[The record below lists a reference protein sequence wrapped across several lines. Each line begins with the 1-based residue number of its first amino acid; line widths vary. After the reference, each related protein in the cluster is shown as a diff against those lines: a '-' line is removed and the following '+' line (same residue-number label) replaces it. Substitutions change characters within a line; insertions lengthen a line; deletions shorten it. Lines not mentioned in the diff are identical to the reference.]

1 MSTQINSLSAIM
13 PVILARALLTL
24 RERCF
29 MPRLVNSD
37 YSIDAAKKGT
47 TIDVPIPVAVGTKEV
62 LAQANPD
69 APSSCTPTEVQIP
82 LDQWRQNDPIG
93 LTDRELCEID
103 ANEHFLPMQMAE
115 AVKALAN
122 EVNVF
127 IMSKYKGEDRGI
139 YGFIASPTAGVGAII
154 DPFCG
159 TGTADTDGVSGAT
172 HAKKV
177 LNQQL
182 CPRIDR
188 RGVLNFDAEANA
200 LDLAAFSDAEKI
212 MSATVK
218 IEGEIG
224 RKFGI
229 DWMADDHVPDHTAGG
244 AYEGSPTALTVKVTE
259 AAASVG
265 LGLVDTGSTTQ
276 TIYRGDILTITH
288 AAAPLDA
295 QTYVVIGGA
304 ANINSEGYYGY
315 IMNDDHSTAVEV
327 GIYPALKVQAEAGDV
342 VSLKNSHAVN
352 LVFHRDAFAFATR
365 PLLANSSQY
374 ALGNKMLTMQDP
386 VTGLILRLE
395 VSRQHKQTVWEF
407 DILYGADLVRP
418 DLAMRIAG
426 AV

>member
-1 MSTQINSLSAIM
+1 MATQINTLTNIM

-37 YSIDAAKKGT
+37 YSVEAARKGT
-47 TIDVPIPVAVGTKEV
+47 TIDVPVPVAVSTKEV
-62 LAQANPD
+62 LAQVSGDTPV
-69 APSSCTPTEVQIP
+69 SCTPTQVQIA

-103 ANEHFLPMQMAE
+103 ANEHFLPMQMGE

-122 EVNVF
+122 EVNEY
-127 IMSKYKGEDRGI
+127 IMGKYKGASRGI
-139 YGFIASPTAGVGAII
+139 YGFIASPTAGVGSIV
-154 DPFCG
+154 DPFAS
-159 TGTADTDGVSGAT
+159 TGTNDADGVGGAT
-172 HAKKV
+172 HSKKV

-182 CPRIDR
+182 CPRVDR

-212 MSATVK
+212 MSAAVK

-229 DWMADDHVPDHTAGG
+229 DWMADDHIPDHTCGT
-244 AYEGSPTALTVKVTE
+244 AYEASPAKVTVLATE
-259 AAASVG
+259 AVG
-265 LGLVDTGSTTQ
+265 STAIGLVDSDAASETVVQ
-276 TIYRGDILTITH
+276 GDILTITH
-288 AAAPLDA
+288 AVAPLDA
-295 QTYVVIGGA
+295 QTYVVIGAGPYTL
-304 ANINSEGYYGY
+304 NSA
-315 IMNDDHSTAVEV
+315 SVAVEV
-327 GIYPALKVQAEAGDV
+327 SIYPALKVQAEAGDV
-342 VSLKNSHAVN
+342 VSIKNSHAVN
-352 LVFHRDAFAFATR
+352 MVFHRDAFAFATR

-407 DILYGADLVRP
+407 DILYGADLVRAE
-418 DLAMRIAG
+418 LAMRIAG

>member
-1 MSTQINSLSAIM
+1 MATQINTLTAIM
-13 PVILARALLTL
+13 PKILARALLTL
-24 RERCF
+24 RERCI

-37 YSIDAAKKGT
+37 YSVEAAKKGT

-62 LAQANPD
+62 LAQVAGDTPV
-69 APSSCTPTEVQIP
+69 ALTPTYVQIP
-82 LDQWRQNDPIG
+82 LNQWRQNEPIG

-103 ANEHFLPMQMAE
+103 AQEHFLPMQMAE
-115 AVKALAN
+115 AIKALAN
-122 EVNVF
+122 EVNVY
-127 IMSKYKGEDRGI
+127 ILSKYKGKLRGV
-139 YGFIASPTAGVGAII
+139 YGFIASPSTGVGSIV
-154 DPFCG
+154 DPFAS
-159 TGTADTDGVSGAT
+159 TGTADADGEGGAT
-172 HAKKV
+172 HAKKI

-182 CPRIDR
+182 CPRVDR

-200 LDLAAFSDAEKI
+200 LDLSAFSDADKI
-212 MSATVK
+212 MSAAVK

-229 DWMADDHVPDHTAGG
+229 DWIADDHVVDHTAGT
-244 AYEGSPTALTVKVTE
+244 AYEGTPAKVTVKATE
-259 AAASVG
+259 AAGSVAI
-265 LGLVDTGSTTQ
+265 GLVDSDAASE
-276 TIYRGDILTITH
+276 TIVQGDILTITH
-288 AAAPLDA
+288 AIAPYDT
-295 QTYVVIGGA
+295 QTYVVIGDGPYVLDSA
-304 ANINSEGYYGY
+304 
-315 IMNDDHSTAVEV
+315 TVAVEV

-352 LVFHRDAFAFATR
+352 MVFHRDAFAFATR
-365 PLLANSSQY
+365 PLLANASQY
-374 ALGNKMLTMQDP
+374 ALGNQMLTMQDP